1 MNEKRSVEIQIKK
14 WSKEYLV
21 IAKRTFCNSFCLCE
35 SAFHEY
41 SWASVSRGSIWLLS
55 SEWGLKEETNQ
66 RSLKL
71 SFAVSLSFTGN
82 WCLGPFKQ
90 ILKPIQISYGPV
102 SLLGF
107 WIWVG
112 YIRTQL
118 ENFNYRNLNFDTR
131 LVSISRL
138 LSGFL
143 SVDTQITRI
152 D

>member
-1 MNEKRSVEIQIKK
+1 MIG
-14 WSKEYLV
+14 
-21 IAKRTFCNSFCLCE
+21 KRTFCNSFCLCE
-35 SAFHEY
+35 SAFPEY
-41 SWASVSRGSIWLLS
+41 SWASVRDECFKPRLHLVAEQWVRPEG
-55 SEWGLKEETNQ
+55 GNQ

-102 SLLGF
+102 SLWGL
-107 WIWVG
+107 WIWVE

-118 ENFNYRNLNFDTR
+118 ENFNYRNLSFDTR